1 MSKIIFSFIFAIF
14 LIASAATNIFACD
27 CIRSGNDDLQ
37 ELVEF
42 DYKNSEAVFSGE
54 VIGISKNP
62 GSLVV
67 KVKFKIEKSWKNI
80 SQEEVSLIASNNDEC
95 GYVFK
100 IGKRYLVYAQGKVNN
115 LETSICTR
123 TSNYESNKD
132 INFLNQIKKPEIISS
147 PK

>member
-100 IGKRYLVYAQGKVNN
+100 IGKRYLVYA
-115 LETSICTR
+115 
-123 TSNYESNKD
+123 
-132 INFLNQIKKPEIISS
+132 
-147 PK
+147 

>member
-1 MSKIIFSFIFAIF
+1 MSKIIFSLIFAIF

-27 CIRSGNDDLQ
+27 CIRSGDDNLQ

-42 DYKNSEAVFSGE
+42 DYNNSEAVFSGE

-62 GSLVV
+62 ASLVV

-80 SQEEVSLIASNNDEC
+80 SQEEVLLTASNNDEC
-95 GYVFK
+95 GYEFK
-100 IGKRYLVYAQGKVNN
+100 VGKRYLVYARGKMNN

-132 INFLNQIKKPEIISS
+132 LEFLNQIKKPEIISS